1 MKVTSIFQIE
11 LTEDEYQALY
21 LLLGRMSGND
31 RKQLGLDD
39 EQSKL
44 ISGIFHGMPSYTPQD

>member
-31 RKQLGLDD
+31 RMHLGLD
-39 EQSKL
+39 ESQSKIVADL
-44 ISGIFHGMPSYTPQD
+44 FRHLPEHNATK